1 MNNKIMAAAMTAT
14 GIVMSVAIGAG
25 PAGACGFLVAP
36 NGAVELERTTTL
48 ASWENGVEHYVTSF
62 EFASD
67 QPRFGSLIP
76 LPAEPTTVERAGD
89 WTLQRL
95 RREVAPV
102 EQTSATT
109 TAAAAAAARPA
120 EVLRQVQIDSLDVT
134 ILRGGGAAVAEWAT
148 DNGFDI
154 PAGVSDVLEHYAA
167 LSPYFMAAKFDA
179 NRAAAKNLGTGQGIP
194 IHIEIPLDRPW
205 VPLQILAA
213 GKQAGESVDADVF
226 LLTPGKPRLGRLD
239 RGVTIERS
247 GDASAQLLAY
257 LRSDKNSTWIPE
269 HATLTHIAISARAQD
284 VRQDLVPLVAP
295 VPLAPANP
303 PIAASRTNRALGPA
317 LGVLAGAVLAGAI
330 ALAFRRR
337 PRGLRPTSD
346 IRSSR

>member
-1 MNNKIMAAAMTAT
+1 MKNKIMAAAMTAT
-14 GIVMSVAIGAG
+14 GIVMTVAIGAG
-25 PAGACGFLVAP
+25 PAGACGFLVAA

-48 ASWENGVEHYVTSF
+48 ASWENGIEHYVTSF

-95 RREVAPV
+95 RREVAPP
-102 EQTSATT
+102 QAATAT
-109 TAAAAAAARPA
+109 TAAAAAVAAKPA

-134 ILRGGGAAVAEWAT
+134 ILRGGGTAVAEWAT

-154 PAGVSDVLEHYAA
+154 PAGVTDVLEHYAA

-194 IHIEIPLDRPW
+194 IHLEIPLDRPW

-213 GKQAGESVDADVF
+213 GKEAGESVDADVF
-226 LLTPGKPRLGRLD
+226 LLTPGKPRFGRLD

-247 GDASAQLLAY
+247 VDVSAQLLAD

-269 HATLTHIAISARAQD
+269 HATLTHVTISARAQD
-284 VRQDLVPLVAP
+284 VREDLVPLVAP

-303 PIAASRTNRALGPA
+303 PIAASRSNRVVGPA
-317 LGVLAGAVLAGAI
+317 LGAVAGALVVAAAAV
-330 ALAFRRR
+330 ALRRRR
-337 PRGLRPTSD
+337 PAAARASQ
-346 IRSSR
+346 